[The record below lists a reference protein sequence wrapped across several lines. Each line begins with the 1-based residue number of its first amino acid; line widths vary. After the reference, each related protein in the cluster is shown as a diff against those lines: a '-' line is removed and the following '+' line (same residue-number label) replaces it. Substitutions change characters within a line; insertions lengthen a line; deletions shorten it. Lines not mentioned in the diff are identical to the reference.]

1 MKATKNLAWTAML
14 TALGVVLLYLACVL
28 PTGGIGVTAVA
39 GILPALVVL
48 RCGLGWSAMHYAAV
62 TLLALLLLPDKTF
75 ALWYAL
81 VLGHYGILKSLIERL
96 RKPALEWV
104 LKLAVYAC
112 CVALLVLLFQKA
124 FLAVLP
130 DWNLAVLL
138 AVLAAVFVL
147 YDIGFSG
154 VLAVYQRRIGRY
166 FH

>member
-1 MKATKNLAWTAML
+1 MQTKKLAWTALMS
-14 TALGVVLLYLACVL
+14 ALGAAFLYLASVL

-48 RCGLGWSAMHYAAV
+48 RCGLSWSLMHYVVV

-81 VLGHYGILKSLIERL
+81 VLGHYGIVKSLIERL
-96 RKPALEWV
+96 RKPVLEWI
-104 LKLAVYAC
+104 LKLGVYALC
-112 CVALLVLLFQKA
+112 MAVLLALFRAA

-130 DWNLAVLL
+130 NWNLPLLL
-138 AVLAAVFVL
+138 AGLAIVFIL

-154 VLAVYQRRIGRY
+154 VLAVFQRRIGRY